1 MRDWR
6 LWVAFGAAAG
16 LSWLAGLAFVTLAL
30 VGLAA
35 VAGVLVLTGLD
46 VRPDPGFERARHD
59 RRHGARGE
67 LQDFAWAMVARD
79 GRVSERMMRRVREI
93 ASARLARHGL
103 DLSDP
108 ADERAIEEL
117 VGSHVFRTLTRTGS
131 PRPKMSEIRHAVDAL
146 DRIGTT
152 RKNRDT

>member
-6 LWVAFGAAAG
+6 PWVAFAVAAG
-16 LSWLAGLAFVTLAL
+16 LALLTGLSYVTLAL
-30 VGLAA
+30 VGAA
-35 VAGVLVLTGLD
+35 AFAGVLVLTRFD
-46 VRPDPGFERARHD
+46 VRPDPPSTQARHD

-67 LQDFAWAMVARD
+67 LQELAWGMVARD
-79 GRVSERMMRRVREI
+79 GRVSERMMRRIRVI
-93 ASARLARHGL
+93 GAGRLARHGL

-108 ADERAIEEL
+108 ADGRAIEEL
-117 VGSHVFRTLTRTGS
+117 VGSQVFRTLTRTTS
-131 PRPKMSEIRHAVDAL
+131 PHPKMADIKRAVDAL